1 MSALENHDEPNL
13 KDAPILTQKPSSFS
27 DIISYNCTECSSSI
41 EILSISEKNGI
52 IQFRC
57 LNNEL
62 HGIKVMPIKEYFEK
76 MLKHKAQNVI
86 EDKCSI
92 HSSCKNNSYITY
104 CFDCNRNL
112 CKNCLKSRTH
122 INHNKN
128 NIIEIQ
134 PIEEE
139 LNIIEE
145 IIKYYKNKVENLM
158 SEKMNLIERLRQSL
172 EEKKSKE
179 NDRIKSQI
187 IENNNNKDVE
197 LLSSKNKFMLDIKE
211 IYKKFK
217 KEMSQ
222 RKNKYQKE
230 INIINNRYK
239 LINEKDIIKH
249 KSNIEQM
256 EQKYIKV
263 IQNLK
268 YDELIENADYT
279 LKINEVV
286 YNTYNNFNDNYYNSI
301 NINNLLLSNC
311 KDEYIKNKL
320 MKNILKDKY
329 DEILE
334 LILTKKKED
343 INVCVKKEKEE
354 SIRKSIITEKI
365 ESKIKEI
372 NKKNEL
378 KIEEIYSETEEK
390 IKEIHNE
397 NRKKIKDEEK
407 KLMDF
412 LRKISIYFIN
422 FIFYFL
428 ISRSII
434 L

>member
-1 MSALENHDEPNL
+1 MSELENHDELNL
-13 KDAPILTQKPSSFS
+13 KDAPILTPNPSSFS

-41 EILSISEKNGI
+41 EILSINGKKGT

-57 LNNEL
+57 LNKKS
-62 HGIKVMPIKEYFEK
+62 HGIKIMPIKEYFEK
-76 MLKHKAQNVI
+76 MLEHKIQNFD
-86 EDKCSI
+86 EDKCTI
-92 HSSCKNNSYITY
+92 HSSSKNNTYISY

-112 CKNCLKSRTH
+112 CKQCLKSRIH

-139 LNIIEE
+139 LNLIEE

-158 SEKMNLIERLRQSL
+158 VEKMNMIEKLKKSL
-172 EEKKSKE
+172 EEKKKE
-179 NDRIKSQI
+179 ENIRIKNLI
-187 IENNNNKDVE
+187 IENNSNKEVE

-211 IYKKFK
+211 IYRKYKNEMFK
-217 KEMSQ
+217 

-230 INIINNRYK
+230 INTINNSYK

-249 KSNIEQM
+249 KSIIEKM
-256 EQKYIKV
+256 NQKCIEV

-268 YDELIENADYT
+268 YDDLIENAEYT
-279 LKINEVV
+279 WKINEVV
-286 YNTYNNFNDNYYNSI
+286 INTYNSCNDNYYNSI

-329 DEILE
+329 QEILD

-343 INVCVKKEKEE
+343 INVCVKKTKEE
-354 SIRKSIITEKI
+354 SIRKNIISEKI

-378 KIEEIYSETEEK
+378 KIEEIYTETEEK

-397 NRKKIKDEEK
+397 NKKKIKDEEK

-422 FIFYFL
+422 FIIYFFN
-428 ISRSII
+428 
-434 L
+434 

>member
-1 MSALENHDEPNL
+1 MSELENHDELNL
-13 KDAPILTQKPSSFS
+13 KDAPILTPNPSSFS

-41 EILSISEKNGI
+41 EILSISGKKGT

-57 LNNEL
+57 LNNKS
-62 HGIKVMPIKEYFEK
+62 HGIKIMPIKEYFEK
-76 MLKHKAQNVI
+76 MLEHKIQNFD
-86 EDKCSI
+86 EDKCTI
-92 HSSCKNNSYITY
+92 HSSSKNNTYISY

-112 CKNCLKSRTH
+112 CKQCLKSRIH

-139 LNIIEE
+139 LNLIEE

-158 SEKMNLIERLRQSL
+158 VEKMNMIEKLKKSL
-172 EEKKSKE
+172 EEKKKE
-179 NDRIKSQI
+179 ENIRIKNLI
-187 IENNNNKDVE
+187 IENNSNKEVE

-211 IYKKFK
+211 IYRKYKNEMFK
-217 KEMSQ
+217 

-230 INIINNRYK
+230 INKINNSYK

-249 KSNIEQM
+249 KSIIEKM
-256 EQKYIKV
+256 NQKCIEV

-268 YDELIENADYT
+268 YDDLIENAEYT
-279 LKINEVV
+279 WKINEVV
-286 YNTYNNFNDNYYNSI
+286 INTYNSCNDNYYNSI

-311 KDEYIKNKL
+311 KDEFIKNKL

-329 DEILE
+329 QEILD

-343 INVCVKKEKEE
+343 INVCVKKTKEE
-354 SIRKSIITEKI
+354 SIRKNIISEKI

-378 KIEEIYSETEEK
+378 KIEEIYTETEEK

-397 NRKKIKDEEK
+397 NKKKIKDEEK

-422 FIFYFL
+422 FIFIFL
-428 ISRSII
+428 ISR
-434 L
+434 

>member
-1 MSALENHDEPNL
+1 MSELENHDESNL
-13 KDAPILTQKPSSFS
+13 KSAPILTPSPSSFS

-41 EILSISEKNGI
+41 EILSINEKKGV

-57 LNNEL
+57 LDNKS
-62 HGIKVMPIKEYFEK
+62 HGIKIMPIKEYFEK
-76 MLKHKAQNVI
+76 MVEHKTKNI
-86 EDKCSI
+86 NEDKCTI
-92 HSSCKNNSYITY
+92 HSSSKHNTYISY

-112 CKNCLKSRTH
+112 CKHCLKSRIH

-139 LNIIEE
+139 LILIEE
-145 IIKYYKNKVENLM
+145 IIKYYKNKAENLM
-158 SEKMNLIERLRQSL
+158 VEKNNMIEKLKISL
-172 EEKKSKE
+172 EEKKKE
-179 NDRIKSQI
+179 ENNSIKNQI
-187 IENNNNKDVE
+187 IENNSNKEVE

-211 IYKKFK
+211 IYRKFK
-217 KEMSQ
+217 TEMLK
-222 RKNKYQKE
+222 RRNKYQKE
-230 INIINNRYK
+230 INKINNRYK
-239 LINEKDIIKH
+239 LINEKDILKH
-249 KSNIEQM
+249 KSNIEKM
-256 EQKYIKV
+256 EKKCVEV

-279 LKINEVV
+279 SKINKVV
-286 YNTYNNFNDNYYNSI
+286 YNTYNNYNDNYYNSI
-301 NINNLLLSNC
+301 NINHLLLSNC

-329 DEILE
+329 EEILE
-334 LILTKKKED
+334 LILAKKKED
-343 INVCVKKEKEE
+343 INVCVKKQKEK
-354 SIRKSIITEKI
+354 SKTKNIITEKI

-378 KIEEIYSETEEK
+378 KIEEIYTETEEK

-397 NRKKIKDEEK
+397 NKKKIKDEEK

-422 FIFYFL
+422 FIFIFL
-428 ISRSII
+428 ISR
-434 L
+434 

>member
-1 MSALENHDEPNL
+1 MSKLEKLDESNL
-13 KDAPILTQKPSSFS
+13 KDAPILTANPSSFS

-57 LNNEL
+57 LNNKS

-76 MLKHKAQNVI
+76 MLEHKAHNFTDDQ
-86 EDKCSI
+86 CSI
-92 HSSCKNNSYITY
+92 HSSYKNNTYITY

-112 CKNCLKSRTH
+112 CKHCLKSRIH

-139 LNIIEE
+139 LNVIEE
-145 IIKYYKNKVENLM
+145 IIKYYKNKIENLA
-158 SEKMNLIERLRQSL
+158 I
-172 EEKKSKE
+172 EKKNMIEKLKKSLKE
-179 NDRIKSQI
+179 KKDAENNRIQNQI
-187 IENNNNKDVE
+187 IENNSNKDVE
-197 LLSSKNKFMLDIKE
+197 LLSSKNKYMIDIKE
-211 IYKKFK
+211 IYRKFK
-217 KEMSQ
+217 NEMFK
-222 RKNKYQKE
+222 RKNKYEKE
-230 INIINNRYK
+230 INKINSRYK
-239 LINEKDIIKH
+239 LINEKDVIKH
-249 KSNIEQM
+249 KSNIKRM
-256 EQKYIKV
+256 ERKYNEVIK
-263 IQNLK
+263 NLK
-268 YDELIENADYT
+268 YDALIENADYT
-279 LKINEVV
+279 MKINEVV
-286 YNTYNNFNDNYYNSI
+286 YNTYNNYNDNYYNSI

-311 KDEYIKNKL
+311 KDEYIKTKL

-329 DEILE
+329 EEILE

-354 SIRKSIITEKI
+354 SIRKNIISEKI

-372 NKKNEL
+372 NKKNEQKL
-378 KIEEIYSETEEK
+378 EEIYTETEEK
-390 IKEIHNE
+390 IKVIHNE
-397 NRKKIKDEEK
+397 NKKKIKDEEK

-422 FIFYFL
+422 L
-428 ISRSII
+428 
-434 L
+434 